1 MTYSYIPGTCNL
13 GKAEI
18 RRRQIVAVI
27 GLVLTL
33 ASFLG
38 LVAADTANSARW
50 SLFAPLMVFSIGFIQ
65 SRKKFCLAYGLMGTF
80 NLGKLGDIS
89 RVQSPED
96 RRADRKTAT
105 IILLQGA
112 LLALALTVILVSIPL
127 QIKRIFLVTS

>member
-105 IILLQGA
+105 IILLQGV

-127 QIKRIFLVTS
+127 QIKRIFLLTS

>member
-50 SLFAPLMVFSIGFIQ
+50 SLFAPLMVFSVGFIQ

-105 IILLQGA
+105 IILLQGV

-127 QIKRIFLVTS
+127 

>member
-89 RVQSPED
+89 HVQSPED

-105 IILLQGA
+105 IILLQGV

-127 QIKRIFLVTS
+127 

>member
-105 IILLQGA
+105 IILLQGV
-112 LLALALTVILVSIPL
+112 LLALVLTVILVSIPL
-127 QIKRIFLVTS
+127 QFKRIFLVTS

>member
-18 RRRQIVAVI
+18 RWRQIVAVI

-105 IILLQGA
+105 IILLQGV

-127 QIKRIFLVTS
+127 

>member
-96 RRADRKTAT
+96 RSADRKTAT
-105 IILLQGA
+105 IILLQGV

-127 QIKRIFLVTS
+127 